1 MKFLKIILI
10 FIIFI
15 SPIKANTIYNLIKI
29 PNLEI
34 YEANSDNGL
43 KYLKAYKAF
52 EVGVRN
58 DNVKCFN
65 SKIEDIDRKFQTSLL
80 KLRHFPWPQF
90 HRYLS

>member
-1 MKFLKIILI
+1 MFFFRI
-10 FIIFI
+10 IIFFLLLF
-15 SPIKANTIYNLIKI
+15 SPLNANTIYNLIKI

-34 YEANSDNGL
+34 YKTNSDNGL

-65 SKIEDIDRKFQTSLL
+65 SKIEDI
-80 KLRHFPWPQF
+80 PNC
-90 HRYLS
+90 

>member
-15 SPIKANTIYNLIKI
+15 SPLNANTIYNLIKI

-34 YEANSDNGL
+34 YKTNSDNGL

-65 SKIEDIDRKFQTSLL
+65 SKIEDIDRKNCVATFNIKEKSVETAQE
-80 KLRHFPWPQF
+80 LR
-90 HRYLS
+90 